1 MCSQQHDSQ
10 KPEAEQPMCP
20 STDRHKQNGL
30 CHRMQY
36 SSRNMMNIAFYGKQC
51 TLISCYHVNSE
62 NMLGAKSPTK
72 GHNFYNSILMKYP
85 E

>member
-10 KPEAEQPMCP
+10 QPEEEQLMCP
-20 STDRHKQNGL
+20 STDRHKQNVL

-36 SSRNMMNIAFYGKQC
+36 SSRNKQY

-62 NMLGAKSPTK
+62 NMLSAKSPTK
-72 GHNFYNSILMKYP
+72 GHNFYNSILMNYP